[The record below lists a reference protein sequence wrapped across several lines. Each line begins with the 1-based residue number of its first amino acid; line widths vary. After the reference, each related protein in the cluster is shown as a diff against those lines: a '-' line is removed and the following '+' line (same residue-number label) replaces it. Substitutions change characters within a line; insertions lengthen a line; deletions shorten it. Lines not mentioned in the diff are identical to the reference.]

1 MKNNS
6 LFFLLLLLGLGTA
19 CNDDSQAFDAT
30 GLFEAD
36 AVIVAAEASGKLLD
50 FAVTEGARLRAGQKV
65 GTIDCTLLDLQ
76 KNQVKATIG
85 AVEQKRFD
93 VGPQIAVLRE
103 QLKVQESQLAAQ
115 QEQQR
120 MLTREQERVTNLVEA
135 EAATTKQ
142 LDDINGQLAV
152 LTQQLQA
159 MERQLD
165 VTRQQIK
172 SQQQTQN
179 IQNRGLLSEQ
189 DPLREQVALL
199 DEQLERCTLA
209 NPINGT
215 VLLTYANAHEM
226 TGIGKPLYKIA
237 PLDTLTLRA
246 YFSGDQL
253 SQMTL
258 NQAVRVRV
266 DDGAEGYREYA
277 GRVQWISDEAEFTP
291 KSIQTKEER
300 ANLVFA
306 TKIAVPNSDHRL
318 KIGMYGEVFLASADQ
333 DQ

>member
-1 MKNNS
+1 MKNS
-6 LFFLLLLLGLGTA
+6 SVFLLLSSLALATA
-19 CNDDSQAFDAT
+19 CSDSSQAFDAT

-36 AVIVAAEASGKLLD
+36 AVIVAAEASGKLMD
-50 FAVTEGARLRAGQKV
+50 FRVTEGDQLQAGQKV

-93 VGPQIAVLRE
+93 AGPQVAVLRE

-120 MLTREQERVTNLVEA
+120 ILKREQERVANLVEA

-142 LDDINGQLAV
+142 LDDLNGQLAV

-159 MERQLD
+159 MERQID

-179 IQNRGLLSEQ
+179 IQNRGLLSERE
-189 DPLREQVALL
+189 PLREQIFFL

-215 VLLTYANAHEM
+215 VLLTYANAYEM

-258 NQAVRVRV
+258 NQEVRVRV
-266 DDGAEGYREYA
+266 DDGADSYREYP
-277 GRVQWISDEAEFTP
+277 GRVRWISDEAEFTP

-306 TKIAVPNSDHRL
+306 TKIAVPNTDNRL
-318 KIGMYGEVFLASADQ
+318 KIGMYGEVFLAAAEQ